1 MKKYALVCP
10 DGHIVAKLTVP
21 PEEEEHFKLFL
32 PVMVRRWNANSY
44 DVRLV
49 ELKETI

>member
-10 DGHIVAKLTVP
+10 DGYVVDKLMVTS
-21 PEEEEHFKLFL
+21 EEEKHFKSFV
-32 PVMVRRWNANSY
+32 PVMVSRWSASGY

-49 ELKETI
+49 ELKEAV